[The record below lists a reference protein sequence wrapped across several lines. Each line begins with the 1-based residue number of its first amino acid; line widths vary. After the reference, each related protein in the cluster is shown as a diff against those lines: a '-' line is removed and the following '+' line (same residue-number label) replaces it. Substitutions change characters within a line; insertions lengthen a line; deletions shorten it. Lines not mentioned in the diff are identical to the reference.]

1 MKNCTLHTMTMFLQY
16 YCKKNHA
23 LWFCVYWG
31 RDFWSSVI
39 TQITLKLLST
49 LHSWRLS
56 IFMKPGAT
64 SSQAGQVTHLTEFPW
79 RFLPSMLSELMH
91 YKHLV
96 LSAKVI
102 TFEKNSLLAFVL
114 HAYIHSKRIF
124 LSACV
129 ITWVTFQRRF
139 LQLCVISI

>member
-1 MKNCTLHTMTMFLQY
+1 MKTCTFHTKTMFWKL
-16 YCKKNHA
+16 YCKKKYHA

-31 RDFWSSVI
+31 HDFWSSVI
-39 TQITLKLLST
+39 TQITLRLLST

-56 IFMKPGAT
+56 IFMKPEAT

-96 LSAKVI
+96 LSATVI
-102 TFEKNSLLAFVL
+102 TFEKKNSLLAFVL
-114 HAYIHSKRIF
+114 YAFIHSKSIF

-129 ITWVTFQRRF
+129 ITWVTFQRCF
-139 LQLCVISI
+139 LQLCVI